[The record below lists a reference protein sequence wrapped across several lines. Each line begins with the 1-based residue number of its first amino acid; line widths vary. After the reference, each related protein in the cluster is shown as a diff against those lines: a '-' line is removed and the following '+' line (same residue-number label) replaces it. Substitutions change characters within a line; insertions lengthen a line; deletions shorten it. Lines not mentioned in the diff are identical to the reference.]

1 MGARGREGEK
11 ACVCVRACTCR
22 RDGVKNKQGK
32 GSDKHSP
39 NLIQASGDSKNQN
52 ERNDVAHHKPA
63 GGGVPG
69 VRGTG
74 QQVQPMPDQCA
85 QQGAGRRKSRRSRPR
100 ETMLTI
106 EEDEGAHARA
116 RKQQESSQERF
127 GELLR
132 SHRKAQLFG
141 CMLSVSHVDVETLQV
156 PDSSVQRRAGLWST
170 PCQACQALTCGSVMG
185 GMSFSCGGT

>member
-85 QQGAGRRKSRRSRPR
+85 QQGAGSVGR
-100 ETMLTI
+100 
-106 EEDEGAHARA
+106 ARA

>member
-100 ETMLTI
+100 ETMLRLLRKMRACMLALENSRRAHKRDSGNCCAPTGKLSCVGACSQSVMSTSRLYRSRTPLFR
-106 EEDEGAHARA
+106 DVLVCGAHPVRPV
-116 RKQQESSQERF
+116 RPS
-127 GELLR
+127 
-132 SHRKAQLFG
+132 
-141 CMLSVSHVDVETLQV
+141 
-156 PDSSVQRRAGLWST
+156 PAGR
-170 PCQACQALTCGSVMG
+170 
-185 GMSFSCGGT
+185 

>member
-1 MGARGREGEK
+1 MCTARSGEK
-11 ACVCVRACTCR
+11 EIKALKAA
-22 RDGVKNKQGK
+22 RDNV
-32 GSDKHSP
+32 
-39 NLIQASGDSKNQN
+39 
-52 ERNDVAHHKPA
+52 E
-63 GGGVPG
+63 
-69 VRGTG
+69 
-74 QQVQPMPDQCA
+74 
-85 QQGAGRRKSRRSRPR
+85 
-100 ETMLTI
+100 TI
-106 EEDEGAHARA
+106 EEDEGVHARA

-132 SHRKAQLFG
+132 SHRKAQLCG